1 MAVFKCDS
9 AGNSLVGKWDIL
21 VAFLDSNTSSSTFA
35 GEEHD
40 TAIWAIGAIDS
51 TGAISGFVGNVRRQ
65 GSITS
70 IVDVFG
76 FVNALINHALHLLE
90 EELLLINLVGLGE
103 GYLGWYR

>member
-1 MAVFKCDS
+1 MAVFKCDG
-9 AGNSLVGKWDIL
+9 AGNSLIGKGDIS
-21 VAFLDSNTSSSTFA
+21 VAFLDSNTSSSTFV

-40 TAIWAIGAIDS
+40 TTIRAISTVDS
-51 TGAISGFVGNVRRQ
+51 SCAISGFVGNVRRQ

-90 EELLLINLVGLGE
+90 EELLLINLVGFGE
-103 GYLGWYR
+103 GYLRWNR

>member
-65 GSITS
+65 GSIS
-70 IVDVFG
+70 SNVVVFG
-76 FVNALINHALHLLE
+76 FVNALINHALHLLK
-90 EELLLINLVGLGE
+90 EELLLINLVGFG
-103 GYLGWYR
+103 

>member
-40 TAIWAIGAIDS
+40 TTIWAIGAIDS

-65 GSITS
+65 SLITS
-70 IVDVFG
+70 IVFG

-90 EELLLINLVGLGE
+90 EELLLINLVGFG
-103 GYLGWYR
+103 

>member
-1 MAVFKCDS
+1 M
-9 AGNSLVGKWDIL
+9 
-21 VAFLDSNTSSSTFA
+21 AFLDSNTSSSTFA

-40 TAIWAIGAIDS
+40 TTIWAIGAIDS

-65 GSITS
+65 GLITS
-70 IVDVFG
+70 IDGDFG

-103 GYLGWYR
+103 GYLGCYR